1 MKRQL
6 IKIATVAA
14 LAAGMAFAQAAAA
27 PSKPGRAGIKL
38 GAAVRQRILANL
50 NLTDAQKAQ
59 AKEIMQQARTAA
71 QPVRQQLQQSRQSLA
86 AAVKNDDTVQIQSLA
101 AAQGALQGQVLAIQ
115 STAKAKLFAILTPE
129 QKAKAE
135 QTQQKI
141 KQLRQQIKAL
151 RANG

>member
-1 MKRQL
+1 MKRHL
-6 IKIATVAA
+6 ITIATVAA

-27 PSKPGRAGIKL
+27 PSKPARAGLKL

-59 AKEIMQQARTAA
+59 AKEIMQQARMAA
-71 QPVRQQLQQSRQSLA
+71 QPVRQQLQQGRQSLA
-86 AAVKNDDTVQIQSLA
+86 TAVKNNDTVQIQSLA

-115 STAKAKLFAILTPE
+115 SAAKAKFYTILTPE
-129 QKAKAE
+129 QKTKAE
-135 QTQQKI
+135 QTQQKL
-141 KQLRQQIKAL
+141 KQLLQQLKAL